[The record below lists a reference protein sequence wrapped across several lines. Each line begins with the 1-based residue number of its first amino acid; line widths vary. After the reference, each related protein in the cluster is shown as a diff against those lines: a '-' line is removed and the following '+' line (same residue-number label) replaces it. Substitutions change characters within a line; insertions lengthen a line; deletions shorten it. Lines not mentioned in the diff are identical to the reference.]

1 MITFIAFGLVG
12 CLLLYI
18 SYCLGVKKQITL
30 MHDYHYTHMKEI
42 DKPAYCKGMSVGF
55 LLLTITFFM
64 SGYLYSV
71 EEMVGATTIL
81 LVGNILSV
89 LYLIKTQIKYN
100 GSIM

>member
-1 MITFIAFGLVG
+1 MITFAVFGLVG
-12 CLLLYI
+12 CLLLFI

-30 MHDYHYTHMKEI
+30 MHDYHYTNIKEI
-42 DKPAYCKGMSVGF
+42 DKDAYCKGMSIGF

-64 SGYLYSV
+64 SGYLYYM
-71 EEMVGATTIL
+71 EEMLEATIVL
-81 LVGNILSV
+81 LVGNIISV